1 MNYILSGQIDKMNVT
16 TSQSIDVPSGG
27 CLITDTMSCLLSMIF
42 YLGLIRAVMFV
53 YYFMKVF
60 RRCFRRKGYDLVSRY
75 SGVGTVEHAY
85 VFITGAA
92 NGNLVVL
99 SFRDWQGVCK
109 SVCITWIWTC
119 IA

>member
-1 MNYILSGQIDKMNVT
+1 
-16 TSQSIDVPSGG
+16 
-27 CLITDTMSCLLSMIF
+27 
-42 YLGLIRAVMFV
+42 
-53 YYFMKVF
+53 
-60 RRCFRRKGYDLVSRY
+60 
-75 SGVGTVEHAY
+75 VEHAY